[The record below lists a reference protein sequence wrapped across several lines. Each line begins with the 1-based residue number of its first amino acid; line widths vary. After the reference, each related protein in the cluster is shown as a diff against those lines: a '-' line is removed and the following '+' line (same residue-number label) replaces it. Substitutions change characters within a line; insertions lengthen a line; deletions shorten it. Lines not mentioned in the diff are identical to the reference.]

1 MPAKPSTRT
10 RGGAA
15 KKSSGAQDTKSA
27 RTRGRIL
34 DAAAKVLST
43 KGYAGMRLGD
53 VATEAEIQ
61 PPAIYYYFDSR
72 EHLVEEVMWV
82 GLAQMRAHLTE
93 ALEAA
98 ADLDPMERIM
108 VAVEAHL
115 RHELELSDY
124 ATASIRNAAQIPDS
138 IRERADRE
146 TVQYGEVWRGL
157 VRAAIDEGQVNPD
170 LDPYVAQMLALGAL
184 NWAAEWWSPRRGSLD
199 SVVAMAQAFVRNGL
213 APQD

>member
-1 MPAKPSTRT
+1 MSDKTTRPRAGGTTKKVAAAADSKST
-10 RGGAA
+10 
-15 KKSSGAQDTKSA
+15 

-53 VATEAEIQ
+53 VAAEAEIQ
-61 PPAIYYYFDSR
+61 APAIYYYFDSR
-72 EHLVEEVMWV
+72 EGLIEEVMWV
-82 GLAQMRAHLTE
+82 GLAEMRAHLTQ
-93 ALEAA
+93 ALDAA
-98 ADLDPMERIM
+98 TDPDPMARIM

-124 ATASIRNAAQIPDS
+124 ATASIRNAGQIPDS

-146 TVQYGEVWRGL
+146 AIKYGEVWRGL
-157 VRAAIDEGQVNPD
+157 MKAAIDAGQVNPE
-170 LDPYVAQMLALGAL
+170 LDAHVAQMLAMGAL

-199 SVVAMAQAFVRNGL
+199 SVVVMAQTFVRNGL
-213 APQD
+213 ARQD